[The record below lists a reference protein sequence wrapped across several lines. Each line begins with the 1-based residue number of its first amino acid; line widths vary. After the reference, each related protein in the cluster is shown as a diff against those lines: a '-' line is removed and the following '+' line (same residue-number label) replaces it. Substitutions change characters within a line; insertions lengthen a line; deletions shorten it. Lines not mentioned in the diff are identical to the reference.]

1 MALDNWIS
9 TCKLRPSYT
18 AGWNEK
24 PTTTLEKFGTSS
36 KKVKH
41 GVTIWPNNSTPRYVF
56 KKNENIYTKS
66 CIPMFT
72 AALHTNQKIHW
83 HMINKMWHSD
93 KIQYYCAT
101 KRNEYERI

>member
-41 GVTIWPNNSTPRYVF
+41 GVTI
-56 KKNENIYTKS
+56 
-66 CIPMFT
+66 
-72 AALHTNQKIHW
+72 
-83 HMINKMWHSD
+83 
-93 KIQYYCAT
+93 
-101 KRNEYERI
+101 